1 VNLSIFELVFF
12 LGVKNKAVFV
22 EKTHDGGLPPRA
34 PQEIN
39 DDIEKPVLN
48 LYKKGNNVTYIF

>member
-1 VNLSIFELVFF
+1 MNLSVFELVFF

-22 EKTHDGGLPPRA
+22 EKTHNGGLPARA